1 MVLPESALS
10 SIVVAITVKSEEEPW
25 DINGERR
32 TTDDGALVLSH
43 GDLSNIRGSE
53 LRSAFAQYH
62 ELYGDAIEER
72 DLEAVV
78 FAGDDVHLD
87 VDGGFENISFS
98 QHLGHVCIRVEQYA
112 SWPENDDRLGI
123 EDMLRQ
129 TIDPFLHFRGAQLVS
144 ANADGSFVPADIV
157 ELVIVVLPADSNATL
172 HELYDFG
179 VEIDRLVAA
188 YVGRAPSR
196 DTLADLIRG
205 GHANLLIGQPEGSW
219 LDVKKAEYMLDSPRG
234 KFSLAVEVAAFCNA
248 EVGGVLVFGAA
259 TEIAVRGGG
268 EVVVAVEGLD
278 RVRATPRQYMDVLSS
293 WVYPFPLGLRVEEV
307 LLPNGSPVLMVDI
320 PTQPEELKPF
330 LVSGAPKV
338 DDAAKIDRE
347 SITVAQRRGEDTAR
361 LTASMLQAQL
371 AAGRAYLRG
380 SAPRGK

>member
-1 MVLPESALS
+1 
-10 SIVVAITVKSEEEPW
+10 VVAITIRSEEEPW
-25 DINGERR
+25 PVNGERR
-32 TTDDGALVLSH
+32 TTENGALVLSY
-43 GDLSNIRGSE
+43 GELSNIRRSE
-53 LRSAFAQYH
+53 LRSAFAEYH
-62 ELYGDAIEER
+62 ALYGDATEER

-78 FAGDDVHLD
+78 FAGDDVNLD

-98 QHLGHVCIRVEQYA
+98 QHLGQVCIRVEQYVP
-112 SWPENDDRLGI
+112 WPENDDHLGI
-123 EDMLRQ
+123 EEVLRQ
-129 TIDPFLHFRGAQLVS
+129 TVDPFLHFRGAELVS
-144 ANADGSFVPADIV
+144 VKADGYAYFVPSDIV
-157 ELVIVVLPADSNATL
+157 QLVIVVLPADSNATL

-188 YVGRAPSR
+188 YVGQEPSR

-205 GHANLLIGQPEGSW
+205 GHANLLIGQPEGNW
-219 LDVKKAEYMLDSPRG
+219 LDVKKAEYMLDLPRG

-248 EVGGVLVFGAA
+248 EDGGVLVFGAA
-259 TEIAVRGGG
+259 TEIPVRGGG
-268 EVVVAVEGLD
+268 EVIVAVDGLD

-307 LLPNGSPVLMVDI
+307 LLPNGSPVLVVDI
-320 PTQPEELKPF
+320 PAQPEELKPF

-380 SAPRGK
+380 GAFRGE